1 MRQKLAHEWG
11 THCGGGQREENII
24 SPAYNH
30 SMPSSQPASRFWHL
44 PPNAA
49 LHGSH
54 LDTHLLFNLWLA
66 LALLTLL
73 HILLFAALA
82 LRRRSHRP
90 VHKLVLE
97 YVPLLAF
104 TCLFA
109 FLAFRAQQLWAA
121 ERYTGAD
128 LTALQ
133 VEATGMQFAWYFRYP
148 GVDQTFGRTSIKL
161 VAPGEGNPLGLDP
174 QDDHG
179 HDDIVAS
186 QLVLPAGRE
195 VDLALRSFD
204 VIHGFSV
211 PEMRLKQNAVPG
223 ETVHI
228 HFTATQPGSYAILCT
243 QVCGLGHY
251 RMQAT
256 LQVATQAEFEAW
268 LRAHTSGAN
277 Q

>member
-1 MRQKLAHEWG
+1 
-11 THCGGGQREENII
+11 
-24 SPAYNH
+24 
-30 SMPSSQPASRFWHL
+30 MPSSQPASGFWHL

-54 LDTHLLFNLWLA
+54 LDRHLLFNLWIA

-73 HILLFAALA
+73 HVLLFAALA
-82 LRRRSHRP
+82 FRRRTHRP
-90 VHKLVLE
+90 VHAFLLE
-97 YVPLLAF
+97 YIPLLAF
-104 TCLFA
+104 TGLFA

-148 GVDQTFGRTSIKL
+148 GIDQTFGRTSVKL

-174 QDDHG
+174 HDDHSR
-179 HDDIVAS
+179 DDVVAS

-211 PEMRLKQNAVPG
+211 PELRLKQDAVPG
-223 ETVHI
+223 EIVHI
-228 HFTATQPGSYAILCT
+228 HFTPTQPGSYAILCT

-256 LQVATQAEFEAW
+256 LRVVPQSEYEIW
-268 LRAHTSGAN
+268 LRNHASGAA